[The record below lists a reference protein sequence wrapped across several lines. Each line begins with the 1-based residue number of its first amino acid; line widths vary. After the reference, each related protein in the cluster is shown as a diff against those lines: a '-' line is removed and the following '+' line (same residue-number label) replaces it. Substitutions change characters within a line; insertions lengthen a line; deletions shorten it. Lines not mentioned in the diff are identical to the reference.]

1 MTIATLCECW
11 VARPGLRA
19 WMPGYGWSTTLTWNT
34 HTPLSFAKLLIFLI
48 AKHPDTKMQVLLV
61 IIIIIPTW
69 QLEIFVAFQ
78 GNWASWWSKAS
89 IYKHLYK
96 HLFLS
101 SLLMSHGPVLIHGQ
115 IQSGFRRGATKI
127 PKGFKGGIDM
137 AIYHKIVENIH
148 VLFS

>member
-1 MTIATLCECW
+1 MAG
-11 VARPGLRA
+11 PGLRA

-48 AKHPDTKMQVLLV
+48 AKHPDTKMWVLLV
-61 IIIIIPTW
+61 IIIIILTW
-69 QLEIFVAFQ
+69 QLEISVASQ
-78 GNWASWWSKAS
+78 GNRAIWWSKAS

-101 SLLMSHGPVLIHGQ
+101 SLLMSPRASADTWPNSEGI
-115 IQSGFRRGATKI
+115 S
-127 PKGFKGGIDM
+127 KGSHKDAQGVQGGINT
-137 AIYHKIVENIH
+137 AIYHRKIKENVN